1 MVKDLFNGERGTQT
15 RTKTVIK
22 KMNKKTLHE
31 LMNFIFDE
39 VARTRNAGQQE
50 YARDL
55 DNVFANFERVASFI
69 SESKEKVLLTYI
81 IKHIDG
87 LCAYADG
94 HNSQRED
101 VRGRLTD
108 IIVYCILFW
117 GMVEENAEQES

>member
-1 MVKDLFNGERGTQT
+1 MNTLMDYIFNE
-15 RTKTVIK
+15 V
-22 KMNKKTLHE
+22 TL
-31 LMNFIFDE
+31 I
-39 VARTRNAGQQE
+39 RNAGQKE

-69 SESKEKVLLTYI
+69 RESREKVLLTYM

-94 HNSQRED
+94 HKSQRED

-117 GMVEENAEQES
+117 GMVEDNENQNKEI

>member
-1 MVKDLFNGERGTQT
+1 MT
-15 RTKTVIK
+15 
-22 KMNKKTLHE
+22 KKTLHE
-31 LMNFIFDE
+31 LMDFIFDE
-39 VARTRNAGQQE
+39 VTRIRNAGQQE

-69 SESKEKVLLTYI
+69 SESKEKVLLTYM

-94 HNSQRED
+94 HHSQRED

-117 GMVEENAEQES
+117 GMVEENAKQKS